1 MGGGGGSRAY
11 RPPSAMGGG
20 PDSGDN
26 FFKAGPGAYRPP
38 GSQQAQAMGG
48 GPSMSSQQQQGRGV
62 GGDLDFGGK
71 GKYVPPSQRGA
82 SGGAGGAS
90 GGGNADEKR
99 AILINNLGPDVTEED
114 LRMLFGKCG
123 FIERCSLLTDRRTGA
138 SKGLAFITFSD
149 SKAAENAIARY
160 DGKGLDHMIIGV
172 EYAKPH
178 KTF

>member
-48 GPSMSSQQQQGRGV
+48 GPSSPSSQQGRGV
-62 GGDLDFGGK
+62 GGGLDFGGK